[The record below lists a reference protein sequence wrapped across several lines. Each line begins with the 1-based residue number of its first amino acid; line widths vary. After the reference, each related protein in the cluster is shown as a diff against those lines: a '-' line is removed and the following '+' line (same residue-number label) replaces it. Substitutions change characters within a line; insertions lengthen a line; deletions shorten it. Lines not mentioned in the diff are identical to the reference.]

1 MRPYYAVL
9 LLLVQGDWKGI
20 AFDISQTPCSD
31 LKDWILQYYSH
42 CKVSLISH
50 LFNDLNIYTLPT
62 YNKIKKKQFQ
72 FYNFKKHKI
81 ITICR
86 KMKQINSI
94 GMII

>member
-42 CKVSLISH
+42 CKVSLISY
-50 LFNDLNIYTLPT
+50 LFNNLNMHILPIYVQQ
-62 YNKIKKKQFQ
+62 N
-72 FYNFKKHKI
+72 
-81 ITICR
+81 
-86 KMKQINSI
+86 
-94 GMII
+94 